1 MILFYFRETYTCP
14 VCRQWANCVLPVL
27 PEEQMTAIHRH
38 ETYSEAVTNLTKL
51 VQGTY
56 LQPKDTN
63 CGVIEDVVNGV
74 LLDLKN
80 CLKLHLS
87 QPYFAPTETDSFLFL
102 TSVIRTNLE
111 IEILLRGG
119 SLMKDTR
126 KDVCPV
132 AKKSCIC
139 KL

>member
-14 VCRQWANCVLPVL
+14 VCRQRANCVLPVL
-27 PEEQMTAIHRH
+27 PEEQKITIHRH

-63 CGVIEDVVNGV
+63 CGVIENVVNGV

-80 CLKLHLS
+80 CMKS
-87 QPYFAPTETDSFLFL
+87 NPPQSYDVPIETDSFLFL

-126 KDVCPV
+126 QDVCPV